1 MTAHRVGNR
10 LGRGTQVEAGRTRH
24 RRGAGDEEGLTRGYA
39 VKAATVGL
47 AEMWVRDFKV
57 LVLLSL
63 RG

>member
-1 MTAHRVGNR
+1 M
-10 LGRGTQVEAGRTRH
+10 EAERTRH
-24 RRGAGDEEGLTRGYA
+24 RRGAGDEEGLTWGYA